1 MIQFE
6 NKYWLLALLVLIP
19 VILVWLYH
27 SNWRDRVIKKIGSKA
42 IIENMVV
49 GFSAKRRKVKWLL
62 ILTSVTCLAFALPNL
77 QRESNRAGGGFS
89 GLDVMLVMDVSNSM
103 LANDIQPNRM
113 EKAKLFAGK
122 LIHQMIGNR
131 VGIVAFAKTAHLQL
145 PLTTDINAARLFLHS
160 ITPSLISEQGTNINQ
175 ALDVANSSM
184 NPAELKYKAVVLI
197 TDGEELE
204 GSASQSID
212 ALKKSGVYLITIGVG
227 STSGGTVLTSSNEP
241 KFDSE
246 GKIVVSKLNENLL
259 KAIAAKASGSYL
271 HLDNSDETIQSVMSE
286 INELD
291 KKPISNSQLINYESL
306 SYWLIWIA
314 FILLLIE
321 MYLPDNIL
329 EKTKIEGMFKRS
341 HKSIATI
348 CLMFISMGLCAQKN
362 AEYETRLS
370 LLKANE
376 FYKKGKLD
384 EAEKHYYDVLKT
396 DPKNA
401 VANGN
406 IGNIALKRKQF
417 KEATENYEK
426 VLENKDFSKQS
437 AINNNMGLSNANEKQ
452 LQAAIDNFKTA
463 LKESPYDKD
472 IRQNLYKAMQEL
484 EEQQQQQQQNN
495 KDQQQKDK
503 QEQNQQKEQEQNQDN
518 KQDKKDSKQ
527 QQQQEKEQQQ
537 KQKDADN
544 KLQALQQ
551 EEQKIRER
559 MGNKKNQSQ
568 NGSGGK
574 DW

>member
-27 SNWRDRVIKKIGSKA
+27 TNWRNKVIRKIGSKA

-49 GFSAKRRKVKWLL
+49 GFSAKRRKAKWLL
-62 ILTSVTCLAFALPNL
+62 ILTSITCLAFALPNL

-122 LIHQMIGNR
+122 LIDQMVGNR

-160 ITPSLISEQGTNINQ
+160 INPSLIADQGTNINQ
-175 ALDVANSSM
+175 ALEVANASM

-204 GSASQSID
+204 GSASQSIE
-212 ALKKSGVYLITIGVG
+212 ALKKSGVYLITVGVG
-227 STSGGTVLTSSNEP
+227 NVSGGTVLTSSNEP

-246 GKIVVSKLNENLL
+246 GKIIVSKLNENLL
-259 KAIAAKASGSYL
+259 KSIAAKAGGNYL
-271 HLDNSDETIQSVMSE
+271 HLDNSEETTQAVLTE
-286 INELD
+286 INQLD

-306 SYWLIWIA
+306 SYWLIWVA

-329 EKTKIEGMFKRS
+329 AKTKIEGMFKRNT
-341 HKSIATI
+341 KIIAT
-348 CLMFISMGLCAQKN
+348 LSFLSLSFGGYSQKN
-362 AEYETRLS
+362 AAYEARLS

-376 FYKKGKLD
+376 AYKKGKLD

-396 DPKNA
+396 DPKNT

-417 KEATENYEK
+417 KEAAENYEK
-426 VLENKDFSKQS
+426 VLENKDFNKQA
-437 AINNNMGLSNANEKQ
+437 AINNNLGLSNANEKQ

-463 LKESPYDKD
+463 LKGSPYDTD

-484 EEQQQQQQQNN
+484 EQQQQQQQQNN

-503 QEQNQQKEQEQNQDN
+503 QEQNQQKEQQKNQDN
-518 KQDKKDSKQ
+518 QQEKQ
-527 QQQQEKEQQQ
+527 QKEQQQEKEQQQ

-559 MGNKKNQSQ
+559 MSNKKGQPQ
-568 NGSGGK
+568 NTGGGK